1 DRPNVKLMFDTFHVL
16 YSREVISDYAHKMG
30 SDLKHIHI
38 SDNDRLPPGSGVGD
52 FESLIDALIDIKF
65 DGYLTMETGF
75 HRRGIEPD
83 EDARTSIE
91 YLRPLVEQKLAARWS
106 APA

>member
-1 DRPNVKLMFDTFHVL
+1 MFDTFHVM
-16 YSREVISDYAHKMG
+16 YRREVLSDYAYKMG
-30 SDLKHIHI
+30 KNLKHIHI

-52 FESLIDALIDIKF
+52 FPSLVDAMLDIEF

-83 EDARTSIE
+83 EDARTGIE
-91 YLRPLVEQKLAARWS
+91 YLRPLVEAKEKARGLLTPS
-106 APA
+106 